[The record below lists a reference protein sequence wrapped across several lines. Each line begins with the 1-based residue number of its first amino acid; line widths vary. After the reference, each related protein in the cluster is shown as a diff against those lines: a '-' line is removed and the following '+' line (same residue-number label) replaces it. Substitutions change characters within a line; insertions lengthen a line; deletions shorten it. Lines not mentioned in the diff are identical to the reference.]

1 MLGGSS
7 RVDLEILV
15 KICLTEKS
23 LSKLPAAGKSVNEYL
38 AAMRGEHV
46 RDDLGVGGPLHHL
59 QHDRA
64 TREEEVRETGRLSR
78 VDVGGC
84 DPVAARA
91 VVQLSCS
98 AAPTEESNHVML

>member
-1 MLGGSS
+1 M
-7 RVDLEILV
+7 
-15 KICLTEKS
+15 
-23 LSKLPAAGKSVNEYL
+23 NEYL
-38 AAMRGEHV
+38 AAVRGEHV
-46 RDDLGVGGPLHHL
+46 RDHLRVGCPLHHL

-91 VVQLSCS
+91 VVQLSCC
-98 AAPTEESNHVML
+98 AAPAEESNHVKESTWRII

>member
-1 MLGGSS
+1 M
-7 RVDLEILV
+7 
-15 KICLTEKS
+15 
-23 LSKLPAAGKSVNEYL
+23 NEYL
-38 AAMRGEHV
+38 AAMRGKHV
-46 RDDLGVGGPLHHL
+46 RDNLGVGGPLHHL

-64 TREEEVRETGRLSR
+64 TREEEVCETGRLSR

-98 AAPTEESNHVML
+98 AAPTEESNHVILYYTVGG

>member
-1 MLGGSS
+1 M
-7 RVDLEILV
+7 
-15 KICLTEKS
+15 
-23 LSKLPAAGKSVNEYL
+23 NEYL
-38 AAMRGEHV
+38 AAMRGKHV

-91 VVQLSCS
+91 VVQLSCC
-98 AAPTEESNHVML
+98 AAPAEESNHVKESTW